1 MPRRLRADEDM
12 APVLALLRTA
22 FAGMKGRIDPPSSL
36 HQLTEDGIAEQA
48 RTGEVW
54 VIGEQACV
62 FLTPRPG
69 AEPPELYLGKL
80 AVHPSAQRQGL
91 ARVLVDL
98 AVQRARA
105 LRLSVLRLKT
115 RVELVENHHTFERLG
130 FTKTA
135 AHSHPGFDR
144 PTSFEFS
151 KFVTPAATN

>member
-22 FAGMKGRIDPPSSL
+22 FAGMEGRIDPPSSL
-36 HQLTEDGIAEQA
+36 HQLTEEGIAEQA

-54 VIGEQACV
+54 VIGEQACI
-62 FLTPRPG
+62 FLTPRPD
-69 AEPPELYLGKL
+69 ADPPELYLGKL
-80 AVHPSAQRQGL
+80 AVHPNAQRQGL
-91 ARVLVDL
+91 ARAMIIL
-98 AVQRARA
+98 AEQRAHA
-105 LRLSVLRLKT
+105 LGLSVLCLKT
-115 RVELVENHHTFERLG
+115 RVELVENHRTFERLG

-151 KFVTPAATN
+151 KVIVPAPGI